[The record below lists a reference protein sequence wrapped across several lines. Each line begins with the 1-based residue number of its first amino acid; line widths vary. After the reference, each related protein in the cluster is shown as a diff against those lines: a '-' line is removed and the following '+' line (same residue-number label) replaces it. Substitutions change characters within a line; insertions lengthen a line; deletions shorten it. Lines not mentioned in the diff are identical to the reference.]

1 MKRLVKSILISAA
14 AVAMTVAVITP
25 ASADDHWHHHHGIGG
40 WGYGAAGLAT
50 GLIVGS
56 AIANQPRYYDDE
68 YAASPRYYDDEYAPA
83 PSYYYRPA
91 PRAYY
96 VPVAGSLRP
105 WTPAWSRYCYDRYMT
120 FDDRTGTYVGND
132 GVRHFCLAS

>member
-1 MKRLVKSILISAA
+1 MKSLIKSILISAA
-14 AVAMTVAVITP
+14 AVAMTVAVISP
-25 ASADDHWHHHHGIGG
+25 ASADDHWHHHHGFGG

-56 AIANQPRYYDDE
+56 AIANQPRYYDQPQ
-68 YAASPRYYDDEYAPA
+68 YYYDDEYAPA
-83 PSYYYRPA
+83 PSYYYRRA

-105 WTPAWSRYCYDRYMT
+105 WTPAWSRYCYDRYRT
-120 FDDRTGTYVGND
+120 FDGRTGTYVGSD
-132 GVRHFCLAS
+132 GVRHFCVAS

>member
-1 MKRLVKSILISAA
+1 MKNLVKSILISAA

-25 ASADDHWHHHHGIGG
+25 ASADDHWHHHHGSSG
-40 WGYGAAGLAT
+40 WAYGAAGLAT

-56 AIANQPRYYDDE
+56 AIANQPRYYDQQQ
-68 YAASPRYYDDEYAPA
+68 YYYDDEYAP
-83 PSYYYRPA
+83 PPRYYYGA
-91 PRAYY
+91 PRRTYY

-120 FDDRTGTYVGND
+120 FDGRTGTYIGND
-132 GVRHFCLAS
+132 GVRHFCVAG